1 MDTTIAIRI
10 HAVIVMGIVIVDLA
24 TVAAVVV
31 AEDGRRTRSPVAVLV
46 EDVHR
51 IRLAGEQPLV
61 AAVLAGPVNT
71 SRGAV

>member
-1 MDTTIAIRI
+1 
-10 HAVIVMGIVIVDLA
+10 MGIVIVDLA

-46 EDVHR
+46 EDVRR

-61 AAVLAGPVNT
+61 AAVLAGQQDAMVVNT